1 MRRRRVGAAL
11 LAAFMFIA
19 CLAGCGTHSRDAET
33 NPNRPRTGE
42 LHFDAD
48 SVRSDTPPSTTQE

>member
-1 MRRRRVGAAL
+1 MRVAL
-11 LAAFMFIA
+11 LAGIMLAA
-19 CLAGCGTHSRDAET
+19 CLAGCGSRSRDAET

-48 SVRSDTPPSTTQE
+48 SVRSDTPPSTTQQ